1 MRSWLCLGV
10 AGWLMAAAS
19 AVSAAEPIKTG
30 EPVTARRATGRI
42 VLDGKLDEPDW
53 RAAQSLES
61 FLEYWPGALTPP
73 KDHSAAKFLYDDRYL
88 YVAFRCDLTDPSKL
102 RKPFVRRDK
111 VGSTLD
117 YIQVYLDPLGGRRS
131 SYIFRVGAEGSR
143 TDGYQDEAKQTETSD
158 PDYDWDVRTSIDDKG
173 WTAELRIP
181 LTTLRISQAGA
192 QKWSMLVTRGV
203 PRGDNTQLST
213 APFPHNA
220 SCFLCRANTL
230 ILPDLTPKT
239 DNLLITPS
247 VSAIGGRDQVP
258 FDHTDRFGV
267 QPSLDV
273 KWLPY
278 AGAALDVTIKPDFS
292 QVEADQ
298 AQLTSN
304 ARFAISLPEKRPF
317 FREGVDLTSLPIP
330 AIYTRTV
337 SAPVW
342 GLRFTHR
349 SEDLNA
355 TAFAARDTGRAPIIE
370 PGFLFSEAAL
380 PDFNSEVAF
389 ARARESLGAFD
400 AGGVVI
406 SKRNTDG
413 SYNNVAGV
421 DGVWGSSTDR
431 VTAQVLQSWT
441 REPDRPDLLPSWT
454 GQKVDGTAALAQWD
468 HAGPSIISTVRYSLY
483 DDGFRSWL
491 GYVPRVGYQDAYVKV
506 QNTRYLKDS
515 WLIEVGPYAGF
526 ERLEGLDH
534 NGHEGGVF
542 FGSDIQGP
550 KNLIL
555 DVGLYPKNQVLTE
568 AGQERT
574 TSYVQTSLN
583 LNPSRVLPLIK
594 LTATAGQM
602 VDFATGEV
610 VDGVSFD
617 STVRVRP
624 VDRLEI
630 EGRLAGTRLG
640 GVSATHL
647 AETVTGVTA
656 TWFFNARFYAL
667 VNWQGYWSDR
677 RFPAGGLDRSTLAS
691 LQFSWEP
698 TGSTG
703 IYWGV
708 RSMHDMPYAG
718 QGSRSTEV
726 YLKLSRTFGTHM

>member
-1 MRSWLCLGV
+1 MRSWLYLGA
-10 AGWLMAAAS
+10 AGWLMAAGPAL
-19 AVSAAEPIKTG
+19 AAEPIKTG
-30 EPVTARRATGRI
+30 EPVTASRASGRI

-53 RAAQSLES
+53 RTAQSLES
-61 FLEYWPGALTPP
+61 LLEYWPGDLTPP
-73 KDHSAAKFLYDDRYL
+73 AEHTAIRFLYDDRYL
-88 YVAFRCDLTDPSKL
+88 YVAFRCDLKDISKL

-111 VGSTLD
+111 VNSTLD

-131 SYIFRVGAEGSR
+131 AYLFRVGAEGSR
-143 TDGYQDEAKQTETSD
+143 ADGYQDEAKQTETTD
-158 PDYDWDVRTSIDDKG
+158 PDYDWDVHTSIDAKG

-181 LTTLRISQAGA
+181 LTTLRISQAGS

-203 PRGDNTQLST
+203 PRKDNTQLAT

-230 ILPDLTPKT
+230 TLPDLTPKT
-239 DNLLITPS
+239 DNLLITPR
-247 VSAIGGRDQVP
+247 VSAVGARDQAP
-258 FDHTDRFGV
+258 FAHADRFAV

-278 AGAALDVTIKPDFS
+278 AGAALDLTVKPDFS

-304 ARFAISLPEKRPF
+304 VRFAISLPEKRPF

-342 GLRFTHR
+342 GVRFTHR

-355 TAFAARDTGRAPIIE
+355 TAFAARDTGRAPIVE
-370 PGFLFSEAAL
+370 PGFLFSEEAL
-380 PDFNSEVAF
+380 PDFNSRVAF
-389 ARARESLGAFD
+389 ARARQSLGAFD

-413 SYNNVAGV
+413 SFNTVTGA

-431 VTAQVLQSWT
+431 VTAQLLQSWT
-441 REPDRPDLLPSWT
+441 REPNRPDLLPAWT
-454 GQKVDGTAALAQWD
+454 GQSVDGLAALAQWD
-468 HAGPSIISTVRYSLY
+468 HAGPSIISTVRYSRY

-526 ERLEGLDH
+526 ERIEGLDQK
-534 NGHEGGVF
+534 GHEGGVF

-550 KNLIL
+550 HNLIL
-555 DVGLYPKNQVLTE
+555 DLGLYPKNQVLTVTGE
-568 AGQERT
+568 ERT
-574 TSYVQTSLN
+574 TSYAKASLN
-583 LNPSRVLPLIK
+583 LNPSGWLPLITA
-594 LTATAGQM
+594 TATAGQM
-602 VDFATGEV
+602 IDFATGEV
-610 VDGVSFD
+610 VDGMSLD

-640 GVSATHL
+640 GLNATHL

-667 VNWQGYWSDR
+667 VNWQEYRSDR
-677 RFPAGGLDRSTLAS
+677 RFPVGGLDRSTLAS

-703 IYWGV
+703 VYWGV
-708 RSMHDMPYAG
+708 RSAHDMPYAG
-718 QGSRSTEV
+718 PHTRSTEV

>member
-1 MRSWLCLGV
+1 MRKGLFLGT
-10 AGWLMAAAS
+10 AAWLMLAGQAP
-19 AVSAAEPIKTG
+19 AAEPIRTG
-30 EPVTARRATGRI
+30 EPVAARRVTGPI
-42 VLDGKLDEPDW
+42 VLDGRLDEPDW
-53 RAAQSLES
+53 QAAQSLES
-61 FLEYWPGALTPP
+61 FKEYWPGDLTPP
-73 KDHSAAKFLYDDRYL
+73 NEHTAARFLYDDRFL
-88 YVAFRCDLTDPSKL
+88 YVAFRCDLKEIAKL

-143 TDGYQDEAKQTETSD
+143 TDGYQDEAKQTEITD
-158 PDYDWDVRTSIDDKG
+158 PDYDWDVRTSIDAGG

-181 LTTLRISQAGA
+181 LTTLRISQAGP
-192 QKWSMLVTRGV
+192 QKWSVVVTRGV
-203 PRGDNTQLST
+203 PRLNNTQLAT

-220 SCFLCRANTL
+220 SCFLCRAGVLT
-230 ILPDLTPKT
+230 LPDLTPRT

-247 VSAIGGRDQVP
+247 VSAIGGRDQAP
-258 FDHTDRFGV
+258 LARLDRFGV
-267 QPSLDV
+267 QPSLDL

-317 FREGVDLTSLPIP
+317 FREGTDLTSLPIP
-330 AIYTRTV
+330 AIYTREV

-342 GLRFTHR
+342 GVRFTHR

-355 TAFAARDTGRAPIIE
+355 TAFAARDTGRAPIVE
-370 PGFLFSEAAL
+370 PGFLFSQAAL

-389 ARARESLGAFD
+389 ARARQSLGAFD
-400 AGGVVI
+400 AGAVII

-413 SYNNVAGV
+413 SYNDVAGA
-421 DGVWGSSTDR
+421 DGVWGSSSDR
-431 VTAQVLQSWT
+431 ITAQILQSWT
-441 REPDRPDLLPSWT
+441 REPDRPDLLADWN
-454 GQKVDGTAALAQWD
+454 GQKLDGLAALAQWD
-468 HAGPSIISTVRYSLY
+468 HAGPAYISTVRYARY

-491 GYVPRVGYQDAYVKV
+491 GYVPRVGYQDFYAKV

-526 ERLEGLDH
+526 ERIEGLDQK
-534 NGHEGGVF
+534 GHEGGVF

-550 KNLIL
+550 HNLIVDL
-555 DVGLYPKNQVLTE
+555 GLYPKNQVLTE
-568 AGQERT
+568 AGEERT
-574 TSYVQTSLN
+574 TSYAKASFN
-583 LNPSRVLPLIK
+583 LNPSRRLPLISA
-594 LTATAGQM
+594 TATAGQM
-602 VDFATGEV
+602 VDFMTGEV
-610 VDGVSFD
+610 VDGVGFD

-624 VDRLEI
+624 VDRLEV

-640 GVSATHL
+640 GVNAAHL

-703 IYWGV
+703 VYWGV
-708 RSMHDMPYAG
+708 RSAHDMPYAG
-718 QGSRSTEV
+718 PHTRSTEV
-726 YLKLSRTFGTHM
+726 YLKLSRTFGTHI